1 MLNEKGGMSSGGLE
15 QWMENN
21 VLLAYPNLAPKF
33 TFDADGK
40 VKSGPLFVQLDAGP
54 DRYTECSLAWRAEMW
69 SRGCCL
75 FPGIPNGT
83 AGNQL
88 MDDLFG
94 PYKTTAHAVIDNIV
108 SERLAARAQD
118 PTAKVGLDFCDLG
131 RVMNGRPEDPVEL
144 RPFMRSFTPEKVRAS
159 ARRLGLAPIAL
170 RTALA
175 HPRVRDDSAEGVRT
189 EVVEQLMASNKAS
202 LNSLGEMGFNVAPL
216 TVTLPSDVTKPQSAF
231 IAPPSDLE
239 EQWRLVKAAG
249 GCAGAHWAAVGPR
262 PFNAPQV
269 LGPALERVRER
280 VAEDAAKQD
289 HKAASFAALR
299 ESASDIFL

>member
-1 MLNEKGGMSSGGLE
+1 
-15 QWMENN
+15 
-21 VLLAYPNLAPKF
+21 
-33 TFDADGK
+33 
-40 VKSGPLFVQLDAGP
+40 
-54 DRYTECSLAWRAEMW
+54 
-69 SRGCCL
+69 
-75 FPGIPNGT
+75 
-83 AGNQL
+83 
-88 MDDLFG
+88 
-94 PYKTTAHAVIDNIV
+94 
-108 SERLAARAQD
+108 
-118 PTAKVGLDFCDLG
+118 
-131 RVMNGRPEDPVEL
+131 MNGRPEDPVEL

-159 ARRLGLAPIAL
+159 ACRLGLAPIDL